1 MAFLSTNKQFKRLYP
16 ASLDDTETWDSYE
29 ELVAYATS
37 PTSYVNQIIGCE
49 GRAYIIR
56 LNESGEKEVHP
67 LMDGEANMY
76 GFHIGPEAP
85 EDTSLI
91 WIDTSDE
98 VIGTSFD
105 SQVLDEFRAAY
116 AFLQKQIDDLK
127 ASNSQLKSENTL
139 LKNRVDELEE
149 KINSG
154 WQPSG
159 PTGPIGP
166 TGPTGP
172 VVTDTFEFLLEDGS
186 GSLSLEDGSGV
197 LIMENGQDGPTVDT
211 DNFGFLL
218 EDGSGSLSLEDGSG
232 VLIMENG
239 PTGPTGPTGETV
251 NNAMLLEN
259 GDILLTENSEYF
271 IYE

>member
-16 ASLDDTETWDSYE
+16 ASLDGTDTWDSYE

-139 LKNRVDELEE
+139 LKNRLDELEE

-159 PTGPIGP
+159 PTGP
-166 TGPTGP
+166 TGP
-172 VVTDTFEFLLEDGS
+172 VDTDSFEFLLEDGS

-197 LIMENGQDGPTVDT
+197 LIMENGQDGPT
-211 DNFGFLL
+211 
-218 EDGSGSLSLEDGSG
+218 
-232 VLIMENG
+232 
-239 PTGPTGPTGETV
+239 GETV
-251 NNAMLLEN
+251 DNAMLLEN

>member
-127 ASNSQLKSENTL
+127 ASNSQLKSENAL

-154 WQPSG
+154 WQP
-159 PTGPIGP
+159 TGP

-172 VVTDTFEFLLEDGS
+172 VETDNFEFLLEDGS

-197 LIMENGQDGPTVDT
+197 LIMENGQDGPT
-211 DNFGFLL
+211 
-218 EDGSGSLSLEDGSG
+218 
-232 VLIMENG
+232 
-239 PTGPTGPTGETV
+239 GETV
-251 NNAMLLEN
+251 ENAMLLEN
-259 GDILLTENSEYF
+259 GDILLTENGEYF

>member
-67 LMDGEANMY
+67 LMDGEASMF

-154 WQPSG
+154 WQP
-159 PTGPIGP
+159 TGP

-172 VVTDTFEFLLEDGS
+172 VDTDSFEFLLEDGS

-197 LIMENGQDGPTVDT
+197 LIMENGQDGPT
-211 DNFGFLL
+211 
-218 EDGSGSLSLEDGSG
+218 
-232 VLIMENG
+232 
-239 PTGPTGPTGETV
+239 GETV
-251 NNAMLLEN
+251 DNTMLLEN
-259 GDILLTENSEYF
+259 GDILLTEKGEYF

>member
-16 ASLDDTETWDSYE
+16 ASLDGTDTWDSYE
-29 ELVAYATS
+29 ELVAYAAS

-67 LMDGEANMY
+67 LMDGEASMF

-91 WIDTSDE
+91 WIDTSDD

-105 SQVLDEFRAAY
+105 SQVLDEFRAAHT
-116 AFLQKQIDDLK
+116 FLQKQIDDLK
-127 ASNSQLKSENTL
+127 ASNSQLKSENAL
-139 LKNRVDELEE
+139 LKNRLDELEE

-154 WQPSG
+154 WQP
-159 PTGPIGP
+159 TGP

-172 VVTDTFEFLLEDGS
+172 IDTDSFEFLLEDGS

-197 LIMENGQDGPTVDT
+197 LIMENGQDGP
-211 DNFGFLL
+211 
-218 EDGSGSLSLEDGSG
+218 
-232 VLIMENG
+232 I
-239 PTGPTGPTGETV
+239 GETV
-251 NNAMLLEN
+251 DNAMLLEN
-259 GDILLTENSEYF
+259 RDILLTENGEYF

>member
-29 ELVAYATS
+29 ELVAYAAS

-67 LMDGEANMY
+67 LMDGEASMF

-91 WIDTSDE
+91 WIDTSDD

-127 ASNSQLKSENTL
+127 ASNSQLKSENAL

-154 WQPSG
+154 WQP
-159 PTGPIGP
+159 TGP

-172 VVTDTFEFLLEDGS
+172 VDTDSFEFLLEDGS

-197 LIMENGQDGPTVDT
+197 LIMENGQDGPT
-211 DNFGFLL
+211 
-218 EDGSGSLSLEDGSG
+218 
-232 VLIMENG
+232 
-239 PTGPTGPTGETV
+239 GETV
-251 NNAMLLEN
+251 DNAMLLEN

>member
-16 ASLDDTETWDSYE
+16 ASLDGTDTWDSYE
-29 ELVAYATS
+29 ELVAYAAS

-49 GRAYIIR
+49 GKAYIIR

-67 LMDGEANMY
+67 LMDGEASMF

-91 WIDTSDE
+91 WIDTSDD

-105 SQVLDEFRAAY
+105 SQVLDEFRAAHT
-116 AFLQKQIDDLK
+116 FLQKQIDDLK
-127 ASNSQLKSENTL
+127 ASNSQLKSENAL
-139 LKNRVDELEE
+139 LKNRLDELEE

-154 WQPSG
+154 WQP
-159 PTGPIGP
+159 TGP

-172 VVTDTFEFLLEDGS
+172 IDTDSFEFLLEDGS

-197 LIMENGQDGPTVDT
+197 LIMENGQDGP
-211 DNFGFLL
+211 
-218 EDGSGSLSLEDGSG
+218 
-232 VLIMENG
+232 I
-239 PTGPTGPTGETV
+239 GETV
-251 NNAMLLEN
+251 DNAMLLEN
-259 GDILLTENSEYF
+259 RDILLTENGEYF

>member
-29 ELVAYATS
+29 ELVAYAAS

-49 GRAYIIR
+49 GKAYIIR

-127 ASNSQLKSENTL
+127 TSNSQLKSENTL
-139 LKNRVDELEE
+139 LKNRVDALEE

-154 WQPSG
+154 WQ

-166 TGPTGP
+166 TGPTG
-172 VVTDTFEFLLEDGS
+172 
-186 GSLSLEDGSGV
+186 
-197 LIMENGQDGPTVDT
+197 
-211 DNFGFLL
+211 
-218 EDGSGSLSLEDGSG
+218 
-232 VLIMENG
+232 
-239 PTGPTGPTGETV
+239 
-251 NNAMLLEN
+251 
-259 GDILLTENSEYF
+259 
-271 IYE
+271 

>member
-16 ASLDDTETWDSYE
+16 ASLDGTDTWDSYE
-29 ELVAYATS
+29 ELVAYAAS

-67 LMDGEANMY
+67 LMDGEASMF

-91 WIDTSDE
+91 WIDTSDD

-127 ASNSQLKSENTL
+127 ASNSQLKSENAL
-139 LKNRVDELEE
+139 LKNRLDELEE

-154 WQPSG
+154 WQP
-159 PTGPIGP
+159 TGP

-172 VVTDTFEFLLEDGS
+172 V
-186 GSLSLEDGSGV
+186 
-197 LIMENGQDGPTVDT
+197 DT
-211 DNFGFLL
+211 DSFEFLL

>member
-16 ASLDDTETWDSYE
+16 ASLDGTDTWDSYE
-29 ELVAYATS
+29 ELVAYAAS

-67 LMDGEANMY
+67 LMDGEASMF

-91 WIDTSDE
+91 WIDTSDD

-139 LKNRVDELEE
+139 LKNRLDALEE

-154 WQPSG
+154 WQP
-159 PTGPIGP
+159 TGP

-172 VVTDTFEFLLEDGS
+172 VDTDSFEFLLEDGS

-197 LIMENGQDGPTVDT
+197 LIMENGQDGPT
-211 DNFGFLL
+211 
-218 EDGSGSLSLEDGSG
+218 
-232 VLIMENG
+232 
-239 PTGPTGPTGETV
+239 GETV
-251 NNAMLLEN
+251 DNAMLLEN
-259 GDILLTENSEYF
+259 GDILLTENGEYF

>member
-49 GRAYIIR
+49 GKAYIIR

-67 LMDGEANMY
+67 LMDGEDNMY

-127 ASNSQLKSENTL
+127 ASNSQLKSENAL

-154 WQPSG
+154 WQP
-159 PTGPIGP
+159 TGP

-172 VVTDTFEFLLEDGS
+172 VDTDNFEFLLEDGS

-197 LIMENGQDGPTVDT
+197 LIMENGQDGPT
-211 DNFGFLL
+211 
-218 EDGSGSLSLEDGSG
+218 
-232 VLIMENG
+232 
-239 PTGPTGPTGETV
+239 GETV
-251 NNAMLLEN
+251 DNAMLLEN
-259 GDILLTENSEYF
+259 GDILLTENGEYF
-271 IYE
+271 I

>member
-16 ASLDDTETWDSYE
+16 ASLDGTDTWDSYE
-29 ELVAYATS
+29 ELVAYAAS

-67 LMDGEANMY
+67 LMDGEASMF

-139 LKNRVDELEE
+139 LKNRVDALEE

-154 WQPSG
+154 WQ

-166 TGPTGP
+166 TGPTG
-172 VVTDTFEFLLEDGS
+172 
-186 GSLSLEDGSGV
+186 
-197 LIMENGQDGPTVDT
+197 
-211 DNFGFLL
+211 
-218 EDGSGSLSLEDGSG
+218 
-232 VLIMENG
+232 
-239 PTGPTGPTGETV
+239 
-251 NNAMLLEN
+251 
-259 GDILLTENSEYF
+259 
-271 IYE
+271 

>member
-16 ASLDDTETWDSYE
+16 ASLDGTDTWDSYE
-29 ELVAYATS
+29 ELVAYAAS

-67 LMDGEANMY
+67 LMDGEASMF

-139 LKNRVDELEE
+139 LKNRVDALEE

-154 WQPSG
+154 WQP
-159 PTGPIGP
+159 TGP

-172 VVTDTFEFLLEDGS
+172 
-186 GSLSLEDGSGV
+186 
-197 LIMENGQDGPTVDT
+197 VDT

>member
-16 ASLDDTETWDSYE
+16 ASLDGTDTWDSYE
-29 ELVAYATS
+29 ELVAYAAS

-67 LMDGEANMY
+67 LMDGEASMF

-91 WIDTSDE
+91 WIDTSDD

-154 WQPSG
+154 WQP
-159 PTGPIGP
+159 

-197 LIMENGQDGPTVDT
+197 LIMENG
-211 DNFGFLL
+211 
-218 EDGSGSLSLEDGSG
+218 
-232 VLIMENG
+232 
-239 PTGPTGPTGETV
+239 PTGPTGETV

>member
-16 ASLDDTETWDSYE
+16 ASLDDTDTWDSYD

-37 PTSYVNQIIGCE
+37 PTSYINQIIGCE
-49 GRAYIIR
+49 GKAYIIR

-67 LMDGEANMY
+67 LMDGEASMF

-127 ASNSQLKSENTL
+127 TSNSQLKSENTL

-154 WQPSG
+154 WKPS
-159 PTGPIGP
+159 GP

-172 VVTDTFEFLLEDGS
+172 IVTDTFEFLLEDGS
-186 GSLSLEDGSGV
+186 GSLSLEDGSGL
-197 LIMENGQDGPTVDT
+197 LIIENAQY
-211 DNFGFLL
+211 
-218 EDGSGSLSLEDGSG
+218 
-232 VLIMENG
+232 
-239 PTGPTGPTGETV
+239 GPTGETV
-251 NNAMLLEN
+251 DNAMLLEN

>member
-16 ASLDDTETWDSYE
+16 ASLDDTDTWDSYD

-37 PTSYVNQIIGCE
+37 PTSYINQIIGCE
-49 GRAYIIR
+49 GKAYIIR

-67 LMDGEANMY
+67 LMDGEASMY

-127 ASNSQLKSENTL
+127 TSNSQLKSENTL
-139 LKNRVDELEE
+139 LKNRVDALEE

-154 WQPSG
+154 WKPS
-159 PTGPIGP
+159 GP

-172 VVTDTFEFLLEDGS
+172 VITDTFEFLLEDGS
-186 GSLSLEDGSGV
+186 GSLSLEDGSGL
-197 LIMENGQDGPTVDT
+197 LIIENAQY
-211 DNFGFLL
+211 
-218 EDGSGSLSLEDGSG
+218 
-232 VLIMENG
+232 
-239 PTGPTGPTGETV
+239 GPTGETV
-251 NNAMLLEN
+251 DNAMLLEN

>member
-1 MAFLSTNKQFKRLYP
+1 MAFLSTNKQFRRLYP
-16 ASLDDTETWDSYE
+16 ASLDDTDTWDSYD

-37 PTSYVNQIIGCE
+37 PTSYINQIIGCE
-49 GRAYIIR
+49 GKAYIIR

-67 LMDGEANMY
+67 LMDGEASMF

-85 EDTSLI
+85 KDTSLI

-127 ASNSQLKSENTL
+127 TSNSQLKSENTL
-139 LKNRVDELEE
+139 LKNRVDELEK

-154 WQPSG
+154 WQP
-159 PTGPIGP
+159 TGP

-172 VVTDTFEFLLEDGS
+172 VDTDNLGFLLEDGS

-197 LIMENGQDGPTVDT
+197 LIMENGQDGPT
-211 DNFGFLL
+211 
-218 EDGSGSLSLEDGSG
+218 
-232 VLIMENG
+232 
-239 PTGPTGPTGETV
+239 GETV
-251 NNAMLLEN
+251 DNAMLLET

>member
-49 GRAYIIR
+49 GKAYIIR

-127 ASNSQLKSENTL
+127 ASNSQLKSENAL
-139 LKNRVDELEE
+139 LKNRLDELEE

-154 WQPSG
+154 WQP
-159 PTGPIGP
+159 TGP

-172 VVTDTFEFLLEDGS
+172 IDTDSFEFLLEDGS

-197 LIMENGQDGPTVDT
+197 LIMENGQDGPT
-211 DNFGFLL
+211 
-218 EDGSGSLSLEDGSG
+218 
-232 VLIMENG
+232 
-239 PTGPTGPTGETV
+239 GETV

>member
-16 ASLDDTETWDSYE
+16 ASLDGTDTWDSYD
-29 ELVAYATS
+29 ELVAYAAS

-49 GRAYIIR
+49 GKAYIIR

-67 LMDGEANMY
+67 LMDGEASMF

-91 WIDTSDE
+91 WIDTSDD

-127 ASNSQLKSENTL
+127 ASNSQLKSENAL

-154 WQPSG
+154 WQP
-159 PTGPIGP
+159 

-172 VVTDTFEFLLEDGS
+172 VDTDSFEFLLEDGS

-197 LIMENGQDGPTVDT
+197 LIMENGQDGPT
-211 DNFGFLL
+211 
-218 EDGSGSLSLEDGSG
+218 
-232 VLIMENG
+232 
-239 PTGPTGPTGETV
+239 GETV
-251 NNAMLLEN
+251 DNAMLLEN
-259 GDILLTENSEYF
+259 GDILLTENGEYF

>member
-49 GRAYIIR
+49 GKAYIIR

-139 LKNRVDELEE
+139 LKNRVDALEE

-154 WQPSG
+154 WQP
-159 PTGPIGP
+159 TGP

-172 VVTDTFEFLLEDGS
+172 IDTDSFEFLLEDGS

-197 LIMENGQDGPTVDT
+197 LIMENGQDGPT
-211 DNFGFLL
+211 
-218 EDGSGSLSLEDGSG
+218 
-232 VLIMENG
+232 
-239 PTGPTGPTGETV
+239 GETV
-251 NNAMLLEN
+251 DNAMLLEN

>member
-16 ASLDDTETWDSYE
+16 ASLDGTDTWDSYE
-29 ELVAYATS
+29 ELVAYAAS

-67 LMDGEANMY
+67 LMDGEASMF

-91 WIDTSDE
+91 WIDTSDD

-105 SQVLDEFRAAY
+105 SQVLDEFRAAHT
-116 AFLQKQIDDLK
+116 FLQKQIDDLK

-139 LKNRVDELEE
+139 LKNRLDELEE

-154 WQPSG
+154 WQP
-159 PTGPIGP
+159 TGP

-172 VVTDTFEFLLEDGS
+172 V
-186 GSLSLEDGSGV
+186 
-197 LIMENGQDGPTVDT
+197 DT
-211 DNFGFLL
+211 DSFEFLL

>member
-16 ASLDDTETWDSYE
+16 ASLDGTDTWDSYE

-67 LMDGEANMY
+67 LMDGEASMF

-105 SQVLDEFRAAY
+105 SQVLDEFRAAH

-154 WQPSG
+154 WQP
-159 PTGPIGP
+159 TGP

-172 VVTDTFEFLLEDGS
+172 V
-186 GSLSLEDGSGV
+186 
-197 LIMENGQDGPTVDT
+197 DT
-211 DNFGFLL
+211 DSFEFLL

-251 NNAMLLEN
+251 DNTMLLEN

>member
-67 LMDGEANMY
+67 LMDGEASMF

-127 ASNSQLKSENTL
+127 TSNSQLKAENTL

-154 WQPSG
+154 WQP
-159 PTGPIGP
+159 TGP

-172 VVTDTFEFLLEDGS
+172 VETDNFEFLLEDGS

-197 LIMENGQDGPTVDT
+197 LIMENGST
-211 DNFGFLL
+211 
-218 EDGSGSLSLEDGSG
+218 GS
-232 VLIMENG
+232 
-239 PTGPTGPTGETV
+239 TGPTGETV

-259 GDILLTENSEYF
+259 GDILLTENGEYF

>member
-16 ASLDDTETWDSYE
+16 ASLDGTDTWDSYE
-29 ELVAYATS
+29 ELVAYAAS

-154 WQPSG
+154 WQP
-159 PTGPIGP
+159 TGP

-172 VVTDTFEFLLEDGS
+172 VDTDSFEFLLEDGS

-197 LIMENGQDGPTVDT
+197 LIMENGQDGPT
-211 DNFGFLL
+211 
-218 EDGSGSLSLEDGSG
+218 
-232 VLIMENG
+232 
-239 PTGPTGPTGETV
+239 GETV
-251 NNAMLLEN
+251 DNAMLLEN
-259 GDILLTENSEYF
+259 GDILLTENGEYF

>member
-49 GRAYIIR
+49 GKAYIIR

-127 ASNSQLKSENTL
+127 ASNSQLKSENAL

-154 WQPSG
+154 WQP
-159 PTGPIGP
+159 TGP

-172 VVTDTFEFLLEDGS
+172 VDTDSFEFLLEDGS

-197 LIMENGQDGPTVDT
+197 LIMENRQ
-211 DNFGFLL
+211 N
-218 EDGSGSLSLEDGSG
+218 
-232 VLIMENG
+232 
-239 PTGPTGPTGETV
+239 GPTGETV
-251 NNAMLLEN
+251 DNAMLLEN
-259 GDILLTENSEYF
+259 GDILLTENGEYF
-271 IYE
+271 I

>member
-16 ASLDDTETWDSYE
+16 ASLDGTDTWDSYD
-29 ELVAYATS
+29 ELVAYAAS

-49 GRAYIIR
+49 GKAYIIR

-67 LMDGEANMY
+67 LMDGEASKF

-91 WIDTSDE
+91 WIDTSDD

-139 LKNRVDELEE
+139 LKNRVDELEK

-154 WQPSG
+154 WQP
-159 PTGPIGP
+159 TGP

-172 VVTDTFEFLLEDGS
+172 IDTDSFEFLLEDGS

-197 LIMENGQDGPTVDT
+197 LIMENG
-211 DNFGFLL
+211 
-218 EDGSGSLSLEDGSG
+218 S
-232 VLIMENG
+232 
-239 PTGPTGPTGETV
+239 TGPTGPTGETV

>member
-16 ASLDDTETWDSYE
+16 ASLDDTDTWDSYD

-67 LMDGEANMY
+67 LMDGEASMFGY
-76 GFHIGPEAP
+76 HIGPEAP
-85 EDTSLI
+85 KDTSLI

-98 VIGTSFD
+98 VIGSSFD

-154 WQPSG
+154 WK
-159 PTGPIGP
+159 PIGP

-197 LIMENGQDGPTVDT
+197 LIMENGQDGPT
-211 DNFGFLL
+211 
-218 EDGSGSLSLEDGSG
+218 
-232 VLIMENG
+232 
-239 PTGPTGPTGETV
+239 GETV
-251 NNAMLLEN
+251 DNAMLLEN

>member
-67 LMDGEANMY
+67 LMDGEASMF

-127 ASNSQLKSENTL
+127 TSNSQLKAENAL

-154 WQPSG
+154 WQP
-159 PTGPIGP
+159 TGP

-172 VVTDTFEFLLEDGS
+172 VETDNFEFLLEDGS

-197 LIMENGQDGPTVDT
+197 LIMENGST
-211 DNFGFLL
+211 
-218 EDGSGSLSLEDGSG
+218 GS
-232 VLIMENG
+232 
-239 PTGPTGPTGETV
+239 TGPTGETV

-259 GDILLTENSEYF
+259 GDILLTENGEYF

>member
-67 LMDGEANMY
+67 LMDGEASMF

-154 WQPSG
+154 WQP
-159 PTGPIGP
+159 TGP

-172 VVTDTFEFLLEDGS
+172 VETDNFEFLLEDGS

-197 LIMENGQDGPTVDT
+197 LIMENG
-211 DNFGFLL
+211 
-218 EDGSGSLSLEDGSG
+218 S
-232 VLIMENG
+232 
-239 PTGPTGPTGETV
+239 TGPTGPTGETV

-259 GDILLTENSEYF
+259 GDILLTENGEYF

>member
-67 LMDGEANMY
+67 LMDGEASMF

-159 PTGPIGP
+159 PTGP
-166 TGPTGP
+166 TGP
-172 VVTDTFEFLLEDGS
+172 VDTDSFEFLLEDGS

-197 LIMENGQDGPTVDT
+197 LIMENGQDGPT
-211 DNFGFLL
+211 
-218 EDGSGSLSLEDGSG
+218 
-232 VLIMENG
+232 
-239 PTGPTGPTGETV
+239 GETV
-251 NNAMLLEN
+251 DNAMLLEN
-259 GDILLTENSEYF
+259 GDILLTENGEYF

>member
-16 ASLDDTETWDSYE
+16 ASLDGTDTWDSYE
-29 ELVAYATS
+29 ELVAYAAS

-67 LMDGEANMY
+67 LMDGEASMF

-127 ASNSQLKSENTL
+127 ASNSQLKSENAL

-154 WQPSG
+154 WQP
-159 PTGPIGP
+159 TGP

-172 VVTDTFEFLLEDGS
+172 VDTDSFEFLLEDGS

-197 LIMENGQDGPTVDT
+197 LIMENRQ
-211 DNFGFLL
+211 N
-218 EDGSGSLSLEDGSG
+218 
-232 VLIMENG
+232 
-239 PTGPTGPTGETV
+239 GPTGETV
-251 NNAMLLEN
+251 DNAMLLEN

>member
-16 ASLDDTETWDSYE
+16 ASLDGTDTWDSYE
-29 ELVAYATS
+29 ELVAYAAS

-127 ASNSQLKSENTL
+127 ASNSQLKAENTL

-154 WQPSG
+154 WQP
-159 PTGPIGP
+159 TGP

-172 VVTDTFEFLLEDGS
+172 VETDNFEFLLEDGS

-197 LIMENGQDGPTVDT
+197 LITENGQ
-211 DNFGFLL
+211 
-218 EDGSGSLSLEDGSG
+218 
-232 VLIMENG
+232 
-239 PTGPTGPTGETV
+239 GPTGETV
-251 NNAMLLEN
+251 DTAMLLEN
-259 GDILLTENSEYF
+259 GDILLTENGEYF
-271 IYE
+271 I

>member
-16 ASLDDTETWDSYE
+16 ASLDGTDTWDSYE
-29 ELVAYATS
+29 ELVAYAAS

-91 WIDTSDE
+91 WIDTSDD

-139 LKNRVDELEE
+139 LKNRLDELEE

-154 WQPSG
+154 WQP
-159 PTGPIGP
+159 TGP

-172 VVTDTFEFLLEDGS
+172 V
-186 GSLSLEDGSGV
+186 
-197 LIMENGQDGPTVDT
+197 DT
-211 DNFGFLL
+211 DSFEFLL

>member
-16 ASLDDTETWDSYE
+16 ASLDGTDTWDSYD
-29 ELVAYATS
+29 ELVAYAAS

-67 LMDGEANMY
+67 LMDGEASMF

-154 WQPSG
+154 WQP
-159 PTGPIGP
+159 TGP

-172 VVTDTFEFLLEDGS
+172 
-186 GSLSLEDGSGV
+186 
-197 LIMENGQDGPTVDT
+197 IDT
-211 DNFGFLL
+211 DSFEFLL

>member
-16 ASLDDTETWDSYE
+16 ASLDGTDTWDSYE
-29 ELVAYATS
+29 ELVAYAAS

-159 PTGPIGP
+159 PTGP
-166 TGPTGP
+166 TGP
-172 VVTDTFEFLLEDGS
+172 VVTDTFE
-186 GSLSLEDGSGV
+186 
-197 LIMENGQDGPTVDT
+197 
-211 DNFGFLL
+211 FLL

-259 GDILLTENSEYF
+259 GDILLTENGEYF

>member
-29 ELVAYATS
+29 ELVAYAAS

-67 LMDGEANMY
+67 LMDGEASMF

-127 ASNSQLKSENTL
+127 ASNSQLKSENAL

-154 WQPSG
+154 WQP
-159 PTGPIGP
+159 TGP

-172 VVTDTFEFLLEDGS
+172 VDTDSFEFLLEDGS

-197 LIMENGQDGPTVDT
+197 LIMENGQDGPT
-211 DNFGFLL
+211 
-218 EDGSGSLSLEDGSG
+218 
-232 VLIMENG
+232 
-239 PTGPTGPTGETV
+239 GETV
-251 NNAMLLEN
+251 DNAMLLEN

>member
-16 ASLDDTETWDSYE
+16 ASLDGTDTWDSYE

-49 GRAYIIR
+49 GKAYIIR

-154 WQPSG
+154 WQP
-159 PTGPIGP
+159 TGPI
-166 TGPTGP
+166 GPTGP

-197 LIMENGQDGPTVDT
+197 LIMENG
-211 DNFGFLL
+211 
-218 EDGSGSLSLEDGSG
+218 S
-232 VLIMENG
+232 
-239 PTGPTGPTGETV
+239 TGPTGPTGETV

>member
-16 ASLDDTETWDSYE
+16 ASLDGTDTWDSYD
-29 ELVAYATS
+29 ELVAYAAS

-127 ASNSQLKSENTL
+127 TSNSQLKSENTL

-159 PTGPIGP
+159 PTGP
-166 TGPTGP
+166 TGP
-172 VVTDTFEFLLEDGS
+172 VVTDTFE
-186 GSLSLEDGSGV
+186 
-197 LIMENGQDGPTVDT
+197 
-211 DNFGFLL
+211 FLL

>member
-16 ASLDDTETWDSYE
+16 ASLDGTDTWDSYE
-29 ELVAYATS
+29 ELVAYAAS

-67 LMDGEANMY
+67 LMDGEASMF

-91 WIDTSDE
+91 WIDTSDD

-127 ASNSQLKSENTL
+127 ASNSQLKSENAL
-139 LKNRVDELEE
+139 LKNRLDELEE

-154 WQPSG
+154 WQP
-159 PTGPIGP
+159 TGP

-172 VVTDTFEFLLEDGS
+172 IDTDSFEFLLEDGS

-197 LIMENGQDGPTVDT
+197 LIMENGQDGP
-211 DNFGFLL
+211 
-218 EDGSGSLSLEDGSG
+218 
-232 VLIMENG
+232 I
-239 PTGPTGPTGETV
+239 GETV
-251 NNAMLLEN
+251 DNAMLLEN
-259 GDILLTENSEYF
+259 RDILLTENGEYF